1 VSLESP
7 QASANESGLREALRI
22 PLSIWLWAEIVVVSI
37 AAFFLAGLALL
48 VCYPFDRRRA
58 VAGNIVRLACVT
70 AVKLNPMWRFEV
82 RGQLPTHFA
91 RKTVLMSNHCSH
103 TDPFLICHLPVTM
116 RWLAKAS
123 LFKIPFLGWAMW
135 AVGDIPVRRGDP
147 NSAREAMSRCA
158 YWLSQEVAVA
168 AFPEG
173 TRSASGELLPFKD
186 GAFRLA
192 IETGAD
198 ILPLA
203 VTGTHTALRKHDWR
217 AGYSRGWLNI
227 GTTISTAG
235 MSIEDLPHLRDQ
247 VREQIIRLRA
257 ELISGDPAQPSLS
270 DGRPLY

>member
-1 VSLESP
+1 MSLEGP
-7 QASANESGLREALRI
+7 HASTSASDRGLREALRV

-37 AAFFLAGLALL
+37 SAFALSSLLL
-48 VCYPFDRRRA
+48 VLCYPFDRRRA

-70 AVKLNPMWRFEV
+70 AVKLNPMWKFQIK
-82 RGQLPTHFA
+82 GQLPANFA

-147 NSAREAMSRCA
+147 HSAREAMLRCA
-158 YWLSQEVAVA
+158 YWLNRGVAVA
-168 AFPEG
+168 VFPEG

-217 AGYSRGWLNI
+217 AGYSLGWLNI
-227 GTTISTAG
+227 GTPISTAG
-235 MSIEDLPHLRDQ
+235 MTVEEVPHLRDQ
-247 VREQIIRLRA
+247 VRESIIRLRA
-257 ELISGDPAQPSLS
+257 ELISGEPASLH
-270 DGRPLY
+270 